1 MVTSSAASDDVI
13 SCQCQTV
20 HIYCICSLAS
30 SAPRVSRMLGA
41 KCLLHPSLALSNSQL
56 TEQSGCQS
64 SFLQGRTESDSTEV
78 KTVTLTLPDAALSST
93 LLVPQS
99 VSAQELTANGGA
111 RTCWVRCLLRSVRR
125 TSHKANRTPN
135 TPKGGWARSEPQSP
149 VALPSPLTLLSSVA
163 GVPEVVPVW
172 SHSLLVPALYLYL
185 RLREPV
191 LKRMRASVRLGKVV
205 MATGAC
211 DRTWCNG
218 ASGHN
223 YCSRRE

>member
-125 TSHKANRTPN
+125 TSHNANRA
-135 TPKGGWARSEPQSP
+135 PKGHDWVAPARLGSP
-149 VALPSPLTLLSSVA
+149 STVDSSSTVGSPSSVTGQDTTRTTRRNETQHKTTQHDGPHGGGPHGDGPH
-163 GVPEVVPVW
+163 GVGPHGVGP
-172 SHSLLVPALYLYL
+172 HGDGP
-185 RLREPV
+185 R
-191 LKRMRASVRLGKVV
+191 
-205 MATGAC
+205 
-211 DRTWCNG
+211 
-218 ASGHN
+218 
-223 YCSRRE
+223 